1 MECPLRCVILL
12 DVLGGIYMSV
22 KRFICSILHK
32 KLVLVRELILDMGIH
47 GDNYRVVL
55 DEFVDG
61 VWSVV
66 IRDLSNKQYNLVKE
80 KGYYITQ

>member
-1 MECPLRCVILL
+1 
-12 DVLGGIYMSV
+12 MSV

>member
-1 MECPLRCVILL
+1 MPSKMCYTIRCLR
-12 DVLGGIYMSV
+12 GGIYMSV